1 MLGGG
6 GGGVLVG
13 GCGDDA
19 HTRHLSLTLPP
30 HHHPPSPHSV
40 ALNLTCASHVILC
53 DPWWNPAIEQQA
65 GDRCHRLGSTKPV
78 TVVRLI
84 IAGTVEERILALQ
97 EKKNAI
103 FQGTVGADASKLAG
117 LSAED
122 MRFLFSG

>member
-1 MLGGG
+1 MDL
-6 GGGVLVG
+6 
-13 GCGDDA
+13 CGRLLLA
-19 HTRHLSLTLPP
+19 RAWLPT
-30 HHHPPSPHSV
+30 HAPPPKNPFPPQNTSV

-97 EKKNAI
+97 DKKNAI

>member
-1 MLGGG
+1 VCCGCRWRGRA
-6 GGGVLVG
+6 VLTH
-13 GCGDDA
+13 A
-19 HTRHLSLTLPP
+19 PP
-30 HHHPPSPHSV
+30 PKNPFPPKHSV

-97 EKKNAI
+97 DKKNAI

>member
-1 MLGGG
+1 MWAAVAGGG
-6 GGGVLVG
+6 RAVLTH
-13 GCGDDA
+13 A
-19 HTRHLSLTLPP
+19 FLN
-30 HHHPPSPHSV
+30 PSPPYLYSV

-97 EKKNAI
+97 DKKNAI